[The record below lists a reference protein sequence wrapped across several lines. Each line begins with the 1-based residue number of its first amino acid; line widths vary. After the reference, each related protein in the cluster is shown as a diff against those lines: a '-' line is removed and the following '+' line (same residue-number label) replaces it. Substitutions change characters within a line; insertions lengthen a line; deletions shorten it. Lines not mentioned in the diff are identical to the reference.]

1 MIIKNNTTNDYGGG
15 ACFFSSSVEFHN
27 SLILNNESATGGI
40 SLYDQSSLVMVSS
53 NVLGNISTQDDEGG
67 GIHLYDDSDVNIVS
81 TIIRNNLPFE
91 ININDDNNSISVD
104 YSNVLGGES
113 GIHINENFQNQEIVW
128 GTNNIDSNPLFCNPD
143 SGDYTLAENSP
154 CVGTGENGANMGA
167 LDVGCGPYNFSPTE
181 FSLSTPS
188 NNAQITIDDSNMS
201 DGFITFSW
209 GESSDENGDSLVYLM
224 HATSTDLEDF
234 SLDTNITSIDM
245 LNYMEIVD
253 EMSENNITS
262 ATIEWTVDV
271 TDGIDTVTAN
281 NAPFTL
287 IVDGSDALSAL
298 AEKLIPEVFALRQN
312 YPNPFNPT
320 TQIRYDLPEDALVAI
335 NIYDIMGRSIRS
347 LVNSKQTAGYRS
359 IQWNATNNLGEPV
372 SAGMYIYMIQAGEF
386 RQTKKMVLLK

>member
-1 MIIKNNTTNDYGGG
+1 
-15 ACFFSSSVEFHN
+15 
-27 SLILNNESATGGI
+27 
-40 SLYDQSSLVMVSS
+40 
-53 NVLGNISTQDDEGG
+53 
-67 GIHLYDDSDVNIVS
+67 
-81 TIIRNNLPFE
+81 
-91 ININDDNNSISVD
+91 
-104 YSNVLGGES
+104 
-113 GIHINENFQNQEIVW
+113 
-128 GTNNIDSNPLFCNPD
+128 
-143 SGDYTLAENSP
+143 
-154 CVGTGENGANMGA
+154 
-167 LDVGCGPYNFSPTE
+167 
-181 FSLSTPS
+181 
-188 NNAQITIDDSNMS
+188 MS

-287 IVDGSDALSAL
+287 IVDGSNALSAL
-298 AEKLIPEVFALRQN
+298 AEKLIPEVFALHQN

-320 TQIRYDLPEDALVAI
+320 TQIKYDLPEDALVSI
-335 NIYDIMGRSIRS
+335 NIYDLMGRSIKS
-347 LVNSKQTAGYRS
+347 LVNSNQSAGYRS